1 MPLSKILSGRS
12 WRSINPDALGATVSV
27 ACAIHCAILPLVI
40 AALPTLRLNTFFEYG
55 MILLAFLIG
64 AGALRHGYRKHHRHL
79 MPSTL
84 FVTGMILLIAKEI
97 WQAQE
102 LIFLAFALPLI
113 LGAHAWN
120 YRLCRRN
127 QAFS

>member
-1 MPLSKILSGRS
+1 MLLRK
-12 WRSINPDALGATVSV
+12 INPDALGAAVSV
-27 ACAIHCAILPLVI
+27 ACAIHCALLPLVI
-40 AALPTLRLNTFFEYG
+40 ATLPALRLNTFFEYG

-64 AGALRHGYRKHHRHL
+64 IGALRHGYRKHHRHR
-79 MPSTL
+79 MPALL
-84 FVTGMILLIAKEI
+84 FATGMMLLIAKQI
-97 WQAQE
+97 WQEQE
-102 LIFLAFALPLI
+102 LLFLASALPLI